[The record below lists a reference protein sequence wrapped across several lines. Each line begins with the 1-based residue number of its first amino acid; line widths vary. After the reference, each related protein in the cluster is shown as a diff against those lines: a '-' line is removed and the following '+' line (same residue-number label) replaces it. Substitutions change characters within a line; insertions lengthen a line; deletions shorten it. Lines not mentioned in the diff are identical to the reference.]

1 MFAVSY
7 ARTRNGLGREG
18 SAHRSKVWTR
28 ASAETIPSMGK
39 RKRGAAKAADDVLR
53 RQEAEHPNVVA
64 GRVIIPQKRWYR
76 QRAHANPFS
85 DHSLV

>member
-1 MFAVSY
+1 MHAPETVSGVRVVLIAVKCGP
-7 ARTRNGLGREG
+7 ARRPKQYL
-18 SAHRSKVWTR
+18 
-28 ASAETIPSMGK
+28 SMGK
-39 RKRGAAKAADDVLR
+39 RKRGAANAAEDVLR